1 MKDRTAK
8 TSSKTIRPLW
18 ADIHKTVENLGKS
31 IGYQKTTLSDSG
43 SLCSEKTWLCFAGLH
58 LLYSEVTHKPH
69 NVKHEH
75 WMNCRTKINKQT
87 MNGGV
92 HPMYEVSRSG
102 IMKPPKYCTI
112 LQRCVPHVHNGYQ
125 AWRCKQK
132 HEDLKLS
139 WASKQGG
146 LPQTLHPLTFKAVR
160 CLQDITTLSMA
171 TSVTLVINDF
181 PFK

>member
-75 WMNCRTKINKQT
+75 WWIVEPKSISKLWVVVSIQWLKSPEVESWSRPNTAQFCRDMCLMCT
-87 MNGGV
+87 MVN
-92 HPMYEVSRSG
+92 
-102 IMKPPKYCTI
+102 
-112 LQRCVPHVHNGYQ
+112 
-125 AWRCKQK
+125 K
-132 HEDLKLS
+132 HEG
-139 WASKQGG
+139 ANRNMR
-146 LPQTLHPLTFKAVR
+146 T
-160 CLQDITTLSMA
+160 
-171 TSVTLVINDF
+171 
-181 PFK
+181 